1 MKKTFTYQNEL
12 PTLPIPALEMTKSK
26 LLEWIEPL
34 VSVDQYK
41 QTTKVIERFFAENGE
56 AEKLQEKL
64 LEWQE
69 NRSGS
74 WLKPFWDDLYLKHRG
89 SLPASMNFNVLLKN
103 NYKNRYSLPEIIGQ
117 VCYLSAQYYH
127 MMIDE
132 EVEPAIVRGMP
143 LDMSQY
149 TKFFRSVRIPRPE
162 RDDIFVAEAD
172 KKNNHVILLY
182 KNNVYKIDVTNGV
195 GDLYPGETIAEVVEE
210 LFRTEQEEGVNVG
223 IFTTAKRDQAAKAY
237 DKLKL
242 SEVNAKTLQAIADAL
257 VIISMDEK
265 SENAEEAI
273 RNLML
278 HEDNKYFDK
287 TIQIILTQCGK
298 LGFNIEHSTVDGT
311 SIYSVIRHIS
321 KGLKKP
327 VPAPKTIQL
336 PEKPLIKKQQWEL
349 TKELQDLFTQF
360 HEDHEQRKNRYY
372 LHSQTFTDFGAETI
386 KNLRFSP
393 DAFFHIAL
401 QVAQYRTFGEFR
413 SVYEPVATRYFYEG
427 RTECARATSMEKSR
441 FVEALDDQHETTD
454 TLYALMNKAGAA
466 HSARI
471 YDCQKGFGVERHMY
485 GLEQIYRLFGAEL
498 GMTSLP
504 EIFKDDGYVTLRR
517 DSISTSGMAYDNVKY
532 RMFAPVV
539 KGGFGVA
546 YILLENEISINIS
559 SYMEDKQICQQL
571 MEHLIDALREL
582 RTIADREDG
591 KMLH

>member
-12 PTLPIPALEMTKSK
+12 PTLPIPPLEMTKSK

-41 QTTKVIERFFAENGE
+41 QTTKVIERFFVENGE

-74 WLKPFWDDLYLKHRG
+74 WLKPFWDDLYLKHRD
-89 SLPASMNFNVLLKN
+89 SLPSSMNFNVLLTN
-103 NYKNRYSLPEIIGQ
+103 NHKERYALSEMIGQ

-127 MMIDE
+127 MIIDE
-132 EVEPAIVRGMP
+132 EIEPAIVRGMP

-149 TKFFRSVRIPRPE
+149 KKFFRSVRIPRPE
-162 RDDIFVAEAD
+162 RDEIFVAEYE

-182 KNNVYKIDVTNGV
+182 QNNVYKIDVTNEE
-195 GDLYPGETIAEVVEE
+195 GDLYPGEAIAKVIEE
-210 LFRTEQEEGVNVG
+210 MFRNEREEGVNVG

-242 SEVNAKTLQAIADAL
+242 SKVNAKTLQTIADAL
-257 VIISMDEK
+257 VVISIDEK

-273 RNLML
+273 QNLML

-287 TIQIILTQCGK
+287 TIQIIITKAGK
-298 LGFNIEHSTVDGT
+298 LGFNIEHSAVDGT

-321 KGLKKP
+321 KGLKKDP
-327 VPAPKTIQL
+327 SPQLVQL
-336 PEKPLIKKQQWEL
+336 PAKPNIEKQQWEL
-349 TKELQDLFTQF
+349 TQELQDLFIQF
-360 HEDHEQRKNRYY
+360 HEDHEQRKKRYF
-372 LHSQTFTDFGAETI
+372 LHSQTFMDFGAEKI
-386 KNLRFSP
+386 KSLRFSP

-441 FVEALDDQHETTD
+441 FVEALDDRQETVD
-454 TLYALMNKAGAA
+454 RLYALMNKAGAA

-471 YDCQKGFGVERHMY
+471 HDCQKGFGVERHMY
-485 GLEQIYRLFGAEL
+485 GLEKIYHLFGAEL
-498 GMTSLP
+498 GIPSLP
-504 EIFKDDGYVTLRR
+504 EIFKDEGYVTLRH

-546 YILLENEISINIS
+546 YILLENSMSINIS
-559 SYMEDKQICQQL
+559 SHMEDKHICQQL
-571 MEHLIDALREL
+571 MRHLIDALHEL
-582 RTIADREDG
+582 RTIADREQ
-591 KMLH
+591 